1 MMHVTGYEHYVKDSA
16 IQMFTQRVVEITDQ
30 QCPRLSNY
38 SLIDSANG
46 SYGSPDTS
54 NTNVQDYQSIVATI
68 LQIEATGRLT
78 PAYLHGYYQRGLTL
92 EPICFILIMFVYQAT
107 GKLQKAGL
115 RKNGL
120 TQHQLAFIAAGS

>member
-92 EPICFILIMFVYQAT
+92 EPICFILIMQILTNVLVQ
-107 GKLQKAGL
+107 KLRFKCNHENL
-115 RKNGL
+115 LNVLVPK
-120 TQHQLAFIAAGS
+120 T